1 MNYQKLILAGNV
13 TGDAERRQSKKGD
26 VGYTTFGVGVSDGKR
41 RTVFFPVTVFGKYGE
56 VVAEYVTKGRPLLV
70 EGRIDVNPGGRFNV
84 VADQIRLGSL
94 AEKPAG
100 ETKKAK

>member
-84 VADQIRLGSL
+84 VAHQVRLGAIATDSPK
-94 AEKPAG
+94 AA
-100 ETKKAK
+100 KKAK